1 MQIYDYWDNHK
12 NDYLYEM
19 TDLKELINC
28 AEGYLKLNLT
38 KRNNMKKKLDQ
49 INTNYKNFIF

>member
-1 MQIYDYWDNHK
+1 
-12 NDYLYEM
+12 M